1 MIGNRLKLARSA
13 AGLSLRELSE
23 RIDNRVTPQAIGKYE
38 RDEAMP
44 RSGVLIAL
52 ADALHVSVSYLTG
65 DPGMILQS
73 VEFRTKKVISKRQED
88 SVRAMVLHRLEPYL
102 AIEGILDLPSV
113 HWDKPRL
120 APYPVTNNLLEAAD
134 RAASNLRYEW
144 GLGLNP
150 IPDMADL
157 LEDRGVKVLFCPLP
171 AIIDGLTA
179 DVRREGLPDAYV
191 IVVNQEHT
199 RDRQRLTIA
208 HEIGHMV
215 LDVHPDVD
223 EEAAAYRFAGAFL
236 MPEEVVWARVGKH
249 RTDMDWKELLALK
262 LLFGMSIQAITYR
275 CGELGII
282 SQALKGR
289 MFDKFKEIGWRDP
302 PYREPLDGLG
312 DRSGRFER
320 LCFRALAEGAISES
334 KASELLEMSVHDLN
348 RLWERELVKG
358 AISESKASELLEMSV
373 HDLNRLW
380 EKELVK

>member
-38 RDEAMP
+38 RDESMP

-52 ADALHVSVSYLTG
+52 ADALHVSVNYLTG
-65 DPGMILQS
+65 DPGMTLQS
-73 VEFRTKKVISKRQED
+73 VEFRTKKVMGKRQED
-88 SVRAMVLHRLEPYL
+88 SVRAMVLHRLERYL
-102 AIEGILDLPSV
+102 AIEEILDLPSV
-113 HWDKPRL
+113 QWDKPRL
-120 APYPVTNNLLEAAD
+120 APYPVVHDLLEAD
-134 RAASNLRYEW
+134 RAASNLRHEW

-157 LEDRGVKVLFCPLP
+157 LEDRGVKVLFCDLP
-171 AIIDGLTA
+171 AIIDGFTA
-179 DVRREGLPDAYV
+179 HVRREGLPDAHV
-191 IVVNQEHT
+191 IVVNQDHT

-208 HEIGHMV
+208 HEIGHLV
-215 LDVHPDVD
+215 LDVNREVD

-236 MPEEVVWARVGKH
+236 MPEEVLWARVGKH

-289 MFDKFKEIGWRDP
+289 MFDQFTEFGWRDS
-302 PYREPLDGLG
+302 PYREPLDKLG

-348 RLWERELVKG
+348 RLWE
-358 AISESKASELLEMSV
+358 
-373 HDLNRLW
+373 
-380 EKELVK
+380 KELVK

>member
-13 AGLSLRELSE
+13 AGQSLRELSE
-23 RIDNRVTPQAIGKYE
+23 RIDNRVTAQAIGKYE

-52 ADALHVSVSYLTG
+52 ADALHVPVNYLTG
-65 DPGMILQS
+65 DPGMSLQS
-73 VEFRTKKVISKRQED
+73 VDFRTKKVMGKRQED
-88 SVRAMVLHRLEPYL
+88 SVRTMVIHRLERYL
-102 AIEGILDLPSV
+102 AIEEILDLASV

-120 APYPVTNNLLEAAD
+120 APYPVAKDLLEAD
-134 RAASNLRYEW
+134 RAASNLRHEW
-144 GLGLNP
+144 GLGINP

-157 LEDRGVKVLFCPLP
+157 LEDRGVKVLFGPLP

-179 DVRREGLPDAYV
+179 HVRREGLSDAYV
-191 IVVNQEHT
+191 IVVNEEHT

-208 HEIGHMV
+208 HEVGHLV
-215 LDVHPDVD
+215 LDVHPCVG
-223 EEAAAYRFAGAFL
+223 EEEAAYRFAGAFL
-236 MPEEVVWARVGKH
+236 MPEEVLWTRVGKH

-262 LLFGMSIQAITYR
+262 LLFGISIQAITYR

-289 MFDKFKEIGWRDP
+289 MFDMFTDFGWRDS
-302 PYREPLDGLG
+302 PYREPLDVLG

-334 KASELLEMSVHDLN
+334 KVSELLEMSVHDLN
-348 RLWERELVKG
+348 RLWERELVK
-358 AISESKASELLEMSV
+358 
-373 HDLNRLW
+373 
-380 EKELVK
+380 

>member
-1 MIGNRLKLARSA
+1 MIGNRLKLARSG

-38 RDEAMP
+38 RDESMP

-52 ADALHVSVSYLTG
+52 ADALHVSVNYLTG
-65 DPGMILQS
+65 DPGMSLQS
-73 VEFRTKKVISKRQED
+73 VDFRTKKVMGKRHED
-88 SVRAMVLHRLEPYL
+88 SVRAMALHRLERYL
-102 AIEGILDLPSV
+102 AIEEILDLPSV

-120 APYPVTNNLLEAAD
+120 APYPVVHDLLEAD
-134 RAASNLRYEW
+134 RAASNLRSEW

-157 LEDRGVKVLFCPLP
+157 LEDRGAKVLFCPLP
-171 AIIDGLTA
+171 KLIYGLTA
-179 DVRREGLPDAYV
+179 HVRREGLPDAHV
-191 IVVNQEHT
+191 IVVDQEST
-199 RDRQRLTIA
+199 RVRQRLTIA
-208 HEIGHMV
+208 HEIGHLV
-215 LDVHPDVD
+215 LDVHPGVD

-236 MPEEVVWARVGKH
+236 MPEEVLWTRVGKH

-289 MFDKFKEIGWRDP
+289 MFDKFTEFGWRDP
-302 PYREPLDGLG
+302 PYKEPLDGLG
-312 DRSGRFER
+312 NRSGRFER
-320 LCFRALAEGAISES
+320 LCFRAIAE
-334 KASELLEMSVHDLN
+334 
-348 RLWERELVKG
+348 G